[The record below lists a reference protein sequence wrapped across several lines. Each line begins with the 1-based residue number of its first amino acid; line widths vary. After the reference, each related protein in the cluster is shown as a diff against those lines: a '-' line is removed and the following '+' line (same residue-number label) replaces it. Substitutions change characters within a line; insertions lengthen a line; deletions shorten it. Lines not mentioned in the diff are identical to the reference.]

1 MGSGNERRCGEL
13 DRVSRRSIDRDLLEM
28 IGIVSRLKDR
38 MTKETA
44 LKEFIPQPGIGVMR
58 ALTEKE
64 YDTSQIKMVVLSHR
78 HFDRK

>member
-1 MGSGNERRCGEL
+1 
-13 DRVSRRSIDRDLLEM
+13 M